1 MTQEST
7 SGEIIKSRYL
17 ALSNSGLSKHLLVR
31 RAIVSAIEAQALR
44 FRDKLPSEK
53 QLAECLGI
61 SLGTTQKALGS
72 LASEGYLLR
81 EHGNGTFVTNSQ
93 GKLSGIWHFR
103 FRDPETGRH
112 LPVFTKVHFSEA
124 VSDGPWTS
132 VLGPDPAGYSRIDRL
147 VDVDSR
153 FFCYSEFY
161 VSATTF
167 PGMLQFA
174 NLDLENVNLKTIL
187 QSHFGLATV
196 ESTGRASVVA
206 FDREVASKLHVKE
219 KSYGMR
225 LDVVAS
231 TEGSRPI
238 SFQRIWIPQTPYT
251 LDVDFS
257 NVI

>member
-1 MTQEST
+1 MIEEST

-17 ALSNSGLSKHLLVR
+17 ALVNSGLSKHLLVR

-44 FRDKLPSEK
+44 FRDKLPPEK
-53 QLAECLGI
+53 QLADSLGI

-72 LASEGYLLR
+72 LAAEGYLLR
-81 EHGNGTFVTNSQ
+81 EHGNGTFVGNSQ

-103 FRDPETGRH
+103 FRDPDTGQH
-112 LPVFTKVHFSEA
+112 LPVFTKVQFSAA

-132 VLGPDPAGYSRIDRL
+132 ILGADPAGYSQIDRS
-147 VDVDSR
+147 VDVDGR
-153 FFCYSEFY
+153 FLCYSEFY

-187 QSHFGLATV
+187 QSNFGLATV

-206 FDREVASKLHVKE
+206 FDADIAAKLQVAPA
-219 KSYGMR
+219 SYGMR
-225 LDVVAS
+225 LDVIAS
-231 TEGSRPI
+231 TEGKRPI

-251 LDVDFS
+251 LDVDFA